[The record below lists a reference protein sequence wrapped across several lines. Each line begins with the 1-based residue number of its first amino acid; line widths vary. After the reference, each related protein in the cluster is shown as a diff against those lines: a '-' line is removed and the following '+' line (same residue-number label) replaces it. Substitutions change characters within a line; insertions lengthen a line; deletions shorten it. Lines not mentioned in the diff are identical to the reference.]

1 MCEREKDEGERKSVN
16 LIRNLGHGIGLFLL
30 IFSISTYVFK

>member
-16 LIRNLGHGIGLFLL
+16 LIRNLGHGIGNKYLH
-30 IFSISTYVFK
+30 SQ